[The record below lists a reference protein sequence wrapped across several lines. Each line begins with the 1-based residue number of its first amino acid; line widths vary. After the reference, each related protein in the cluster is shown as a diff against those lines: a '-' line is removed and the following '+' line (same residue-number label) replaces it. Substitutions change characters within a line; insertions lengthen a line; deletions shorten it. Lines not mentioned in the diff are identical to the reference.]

1 MPRSLGRCIVV
12 AEVTVEARVHRGG
25 ESGIRGGKGKEWLD
39 YGRCGG
45 GDDGVDDEE
54 VTRAHDEGEGE
65 GKGRGEREDKERKK
79 HGNNSVT
86 VKRDRRNV

>member
-1 MPRSLGRCIVV
+1 M
-12 AEVTVEARVHRGG
+12 EARVRRGG

-54 VTRAHDEGEGE
+54 VTRARDE
-65 GKGRGEREDKERKK
+65 GKGKGKEEGRGKIKREKNM
-79 HGNNSVT
+79 GIIA
-86 VKRDRRNV
+86 

>member
-1 MPRSLGRCIVV
+1 MPRSLGRIVV
-12 AEVTVEARVHRGG
+12 AEVTVEARVRRGG

-54 VTRAHDEGEGE
+54 VTRARDEGKGE
-65 GKGRGEREDKERKK
+65 GKVRGRGKIKREKNM
-79 HGNNSVT
+79 GIIA
-86 VKRDRRNV
+86 

>member
-1 MPRSLGRCIVV
+1 MPRSLGRIVV
-12 AEVTVEARVHRGG
+12 AEVTVEARVRRGG

-54 VTRAHDEGEGE
+54 VTRARDE